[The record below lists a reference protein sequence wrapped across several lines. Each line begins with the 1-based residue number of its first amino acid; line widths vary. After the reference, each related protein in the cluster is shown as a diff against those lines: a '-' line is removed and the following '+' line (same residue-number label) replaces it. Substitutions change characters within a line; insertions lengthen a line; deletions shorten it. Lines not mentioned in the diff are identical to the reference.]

1 MEQVYIFDFGDKIK
15 VGFSTNVEKRLRTI
29 ELSSGVK
36 AKQFYAVN
44 ASRWVEKKAH
54 SLLQNR
60 LEGEFFAFPFDEA
73 KNIVDKFAQEEE
85 KLNAI
90 KTRSKFMDITTKI
103 KLAITYAK
111 ISEAELARRIDT
123 SSQALGQ
130 RLKTGKFTSE
140 ELEKI
145 ASVIGAKYT
154 YGFKFPD
161 GTEI

>member
-1 MEQVYIFDFGDKIK
+1 
-15 VGFSTNVEKRLRTI
+15 
-29 ELSSGVK
+29 
-36 AKQFYAVN
+36 
-44 ASRWVEKKAH
+44 
-54 SLLQNR
+54 
-60 LEGEFFAFPFDEA
+60 
-73 KNIVDKFAQEEE
+73 
-85 KLNAI
+85 
-90 KTRSKFMDITTKI
+90 MDITTKI

-111 ISEAELARRIDT
+111 MSEAELARRIGT

-145 ASVIGAKYT
+145 ASTLGAEYI